1 MQHLKTGVF
10 GRTFSDAHDGAIQQ
24 LLQQLA
30 AGGAELWVYR
40 PFLEL
45 MQSRGLTVA
54 SLGGVFSGPDDLPG
68 DLSLMMSIGG
78 DGTFLQCVRTLRA
91 SSVPVVGIN
100 AGRLG
105 FLANVAMEDVQSVTD
120 RLLAGKFDCEQRV
133 LLQFSASEP
142 IFGEDN
148 CALNE
153 MTVQKCDNSLLTVQV
168 WCNDDFLTTYWAD
181 GLIVSTPTGSSAY
194 SLSVGG
200 PIVSPDCR
208 NFILSPIA
216 PHNLNERPLVLP
228 DDVTLKICPQSRSGE
243 VRVTLDSR
251 TVQCPSGMTFEVK
264 RAPYMVRV
272 VKGGSFFASLRSKLM
287 WGADKRN

>member
-1 MQHLKTGVF
+1 MPTLNTGVF
-10 GRTFSDAHDGAIQQ
+10 CRSFASVHDGAIQQ
-24 LLQQLA
+24 LLWQLA
-30 AGGAELWVYR
+30 DGGAGLWMYR

-45 MQSRGLTVA
+45 MKARGMRIPGLA
-54 SLGGVFSGPDDLPG
+54 GVFSGPDDLPQG
-68 DLSLMMSIGG
+68 LSLMMSIGG
-78 DGTFLQCVRTLRA
+78 DGTFLQCVRMLRA
-91 SSVPVVGIN
+91 SAVPVVGIN

-105 FLANVAMEDVQSVTD
+105 FLANVAMEDVKAVTD
-120 RLLAGKFDCEQRV
+120 CLLTGRFECEQRA
-133 LLQFSASEP
+133 LLQFSAPEP
-142 IFGEDN
+142 LFGADN

-153 MTVQKCDNSLLTVQV
+153 MTVQKCDNALLTVQV
-168 WCNDDFLTTYWAD
+168 WCNGDYLTTYWAD

-200 PIVSPDCR
+200 PIVAPGCR

-228 DDVTLKICPQSRSGE
+228 DDVTLKICPQSRAGK
-243 VRVTLDSR
+243 VRVTLDSC
-251 TVQCPSGMTFEVK
+251 TVQCPSGMAFEVR